1 MLLVN
6 QKPLPTTANVDRNH
20 EMYGYIKEYEDGM
33 KKLRTEFPLGTIKLN
48 RVGYPK
54 KNKGV
59 AKPIPTFICPLEWMA
74 EGATGSALWS
84 YCKGT
89 PKIMPNGL
97 NDIPEKHISINGADL
112 VLDWKKDADFA
123 FFIFFKTPLVKKDG
137 VRGTMDMFAIK
148 DPERE
153 AMKRADAKRATLE
166 LTKAVYDGLVDENKL
181 RIVAAS
187 WGVANAY
194 KDLPDLVRE
203 KLETTVLA
211 AEAKKSKEPNNI
223 SLRGIK
229 EFLEDVKADSEIRRK
244 ALIQYAVDEKKIE
257 FDKFSM
263 KFKNKER
270 DVLSVPAQYLN
281 DRITYAAF
289 FFGQKNSEW
298 QTFIREVIDLDLL
311 NRQDKRGLYWIYGE
325 LGLDPEKKKVEEI
338 RDELVA
344 MLVV

>member
-1 MLLVN
+1 M
-6 QKPLPTTANVDRNH
+6 
-20 EMYGYIKEYEDGM
+20 
-33 KKLRTEFPLGTIKLN
+33 
-48 RVGYPK
+48 
-54 KNKGV
+54 
-59 AKPIPTFICPLEWMA
+59 
-74 EGATGSALWS
+74 
-84 YCKGT
+84 
-89 PKIMPNGL
+89 
-97 NDIPEKHISINGADL
+97 
-112 VLDWKKDADFA
+112 
-123 FFIFFKTPLVKKDG
+123 
-137 VRGTMDMFAIK
+137 
-148 DPERE
+148 
-153 AMKRADAKRATLE
+153 
-166 LTKAVYDGLVDENKL
+166 
-181 RIVAAS
+181 
-187 WGVANAY
+187 
-194 KDLPDLVRE
+194 PDLVRE

-298 QTFIREVIDLDLL
+298 QTFIREVIDEDLL